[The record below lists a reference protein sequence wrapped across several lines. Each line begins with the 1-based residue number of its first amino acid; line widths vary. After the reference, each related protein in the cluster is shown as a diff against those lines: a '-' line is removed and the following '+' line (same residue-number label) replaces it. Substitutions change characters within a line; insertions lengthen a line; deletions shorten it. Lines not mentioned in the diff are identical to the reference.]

1 LRKVFQVDAA
11 PGTVVG
17 SLVERVAARLPR
29 RLRPAWRLATRTVAD
44 SLQDRV
50 PGLAAEVAFFALLSL
65 PALLLMLLGSLGFI
79 ADALGPEGR
88 AELNRLVFEVPRTFL
103 TQGTYGS
110 YADIARNVVREGRAD
125 VVSFGALLSLWTGSL
140 AVARSLDTVTIAYG
154 IDDPRPI
161 WRRRLLALGLTVSGL
176 TVAVAILPALV
187 LGPRVVGLIASPSF
201 ERAADRLVDLLFWP
215 GISLFILLVLA
226 SFYHLATPGRTPWR
240 RDLPGAVLAV
250 ILWVLA
256 AVGLRLYVTYSL
268 SSRGV
273 YGQLAAPLAVV
284 LWLYVTAFAGLLGAE
299 LNAEVEKLWSHRAHR
314 GGATRRSRRDRRG
327 E

>member
-1 LRKVFQVDAA
+1 MD
-11 PGTVVG
+11 

-29 RLRPAWRLATRTVAD
+29 PLRAAWRLAARTVVD
-44 SLQDRV
+44 SVEDRV

-79 ADALGPEGR
+79 AEALGPEGL

-103 TQGTYGS
+103 TQRTYDS
-110 YADIARNVVREGRAD
+110 YAGIATSVVQEGRGD

-140 AVARSLDTVTIAYG
+140 AVARTLETVAIAYDV
-154 IDDPRPI
+154 DDPRPM
-161 WRRRLLALGLTVSGL
+161 WRRRLLGLGLTVGGL
-176 TVAVAILPALV
+176 TVAVAILSALV
-187 LGPRVVGLIASPSF
+187 LGPRIVGLIAPPSF
-201 ERAADRLVDLLFWP
+201 ERAATRLVDLLFWP
-215 GISLFILLVLA
+215 GISLLSLLVLA
-226 SFYHLATPGRTPWR
+226 SFYHLGTPWRTPWR

-256 AVGLRLYVTYSL
+256 AVGLRLYVTFSL
-268 SSRGV
+268 SSQGV

-284 LWLYVTAFAGLLGAE
+284 LWLYVTAFAVLLGAE
-299 LNAEVEKLWSHRAHR
+299 LNAEVEKLWPHRDHPW
-314 GGATRRSRRDRRG
+314 GATRRSRRDRRG